1 MNENEELLTATEQ
14 AGTDEQVMDIDDVE
28 GHGLREVAA
37 GLGAAAVLAGGAGAA
52 TAAVANL
59 SVHPSLPGT
68 GTQASVSINDP
79 ITASDQA
86 VDGAIADV
94 RADRAAAID
103 LAAHEVS
110 ATASNVGTASRLA
123 SQEVGAAARLA
134 GNATTTAT
142 KVTAGVENAAFET
155 TNKAGSTAGS
165 TVTSTSSTASSTT
178 SSTTS
183 TATRKAAT
191 VLTVTTHAASVT
203 TTDVLMTVSDL
214 NPSAGTSVST
224 QSMTGWI
231 SIQIGGRT
239 LAQVQVVDGKASI
252 SLNTKDIVGQTVN
265 FVYSGDAEH
274 ASCARSLT
282 LNV

>member
-14 AGTDEQVMDIDDVE
+14 AGTDEQVIDIDDVE

-59 SVHPSLPGT
+59 SVHPSLPGA

-86 VDGAIADV
+86 VDSSIAAV
-94 RADRAAAID
+94 RAERAAALD
-103 LAAHEVS
+103 LASHEVA
-110 ATASNVGTASRLA
+110 ATSRNVTT
-123 SQEVGAAARLA
+123 AARLA
-134 GNATTTAT
+134 GNAVEGATHVAANATTAAT
-142 KVTAGVENAAFET
+142 RVAAGVEATAFQT

-165 TVTSTSSTASSTT
+165 TAQATSSTASSTT

-191 VLTVTTHAASVT
+191 VLTVTTSAASVT
-203 TTDVLMTVSDL
+203 TTNVLMTVSDL
-214 NPSAGTSVST
+214 NPSAATSVST

-231 SIQIGGRT
+231 SIQLGGRT

-252 SLNTKDIVGQTVN
+252 ALNTKDIVGQTVN
-265 FVYSGDAEH
+265 VVYSGDAEH
-274 ASCARSLT
+274 ASCART
-282 LNV
+282 LAINA